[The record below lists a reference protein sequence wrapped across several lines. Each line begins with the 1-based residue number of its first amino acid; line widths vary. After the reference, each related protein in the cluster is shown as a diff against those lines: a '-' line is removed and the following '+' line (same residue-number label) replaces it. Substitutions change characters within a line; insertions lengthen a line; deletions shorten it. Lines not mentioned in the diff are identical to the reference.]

1 MQNTNEKTPAKINN
15 LYTVKFPI
23 GVKLAIIIGFI
34 VLVSLGGVVFL
45 TGAILT
51 LMGNAQIGDLIM
63 GLSALFGA
71 GALVLLVL
79 RLSFMAKNPDDYP
92 EYKTQPKVIV
102 KVVDVKNLPKSKEQE
117 LYEQYEDLYKRNLI
131 TKEELDRKRIDLLG
145 K

>member
-1 MQNTNEKTPAKINN
+1 MKKSQLFLI
-15 LYTVKFPI
+15 L
-23 GVKLAIIIGFI
+23 GI

-45 TGAILT
+45 TGAVLT

-92 EYKTQPKVIV
+92 EYKPQPKVIV
-102 KVVDVKNLPKSKEQE
+102 KVVDVAVTAAIVVTVVASIVLVADHAPE
-117 LYEQYEDLYKRNLI
+117 LVYPV
-131 TKEELDRKRIDLLG
+131 
-145 K
+145 

>member
-1 MQNTNEKTPAKINN
+1 MKKSQLFLI
-15 LYTVKFPI
+15 L
-23 GVKLAIIIGFI
+23 GI
-34 VLVSLGGVVFL
+34 VLVSLGGLVFL

-92 EYKTQPKVIV
+92 EYKPQPKVIV
-102 KVVDVKNLPKSKEQE
+102 KVVDVKDLPKSKEQE

>member
-1 MQNTNEKTPAKINN
+1 MKKSQLFLI
-15 LYTVKFPI
+15 L
-23 GVKLAIIIGFI
+23 GI

-79 RLSFMAKNPDDYP
+79 RLSFMAKNSDDYP
-92 EYKTQPKVIV
+92 EYKPQPKVIV
-102 KVVDVKNLPKSKEQE
+102 KVVDVKDLPKSKEQE

>member
-1 MQNTNEKTPAKINN
+1 MKKSQLFLI
-15 LYTVKFPI
+15 L
-23 GVKLAIIIGFI
+23 GI

-92 EYKTQPKVIV
+92 EYKLQPKVIV
-102 KVVDVKNLPKSKEQE
+102 KVVDVKDLPKSKEQE